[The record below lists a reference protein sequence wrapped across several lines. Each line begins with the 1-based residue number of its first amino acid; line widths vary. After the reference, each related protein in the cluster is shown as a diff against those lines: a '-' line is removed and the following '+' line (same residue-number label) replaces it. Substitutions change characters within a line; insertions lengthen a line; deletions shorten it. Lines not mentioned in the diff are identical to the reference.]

1 MDNLKATGSA
11 TPSRWKRRKKRVRVY
26 KKRITLKWFLAILAA
41 AVLVSLFLIAF
52 GGLFDNLEDTSYRPK
67 DIERQYHELQKM
79 KEAVEKEQLPA
90 RDGR

>member
-11 TPSRWKRRKKRVRVY
+11 APTGWERRKKRVRVY
-26 KKRITLKWFLAILAA
+26 KKRITLKWFLAILAV

-52 GGLFDNLEDTSYRPK
+52 GGLFDNLEDKSYRPR
-67 DIERQYHELQKM
+67 DVERKYHDMQRM

>member
-11 TPSRWKRRKKRVRVY
+11 APSGWERRKKRVRVY

-41 AVLVSLFLIAF
+41 AALVSLFLIAF
-52 GGLFDNLEDTSYRPK
+52 GGLFDSLEDKSYRPK
-67 DIERQYHELQKM
+67 DIERRYHELQKM

>member
-11 TPSRWKRRKKRVRVY
+11 ASSGWERRKKRVRVY
-26 KKRITLKWFLAILAA
+26 TKRITLKWFIAILAA
-41 AVLVSLFLIAF
+41 AVLVSLLLIAF
-52 GGLFDNLEDTSYRPK
+52 GGLFDTLEDESYRPK
-67 DIERQYHELQKM
+67 DIERRYHELQKM